1 MRLKLLL
8 ILDETEKEN
17 DGLNLIK
24 LGIID
29 YTRKY
34 TWDKQLESYGKIL
47 MNGISVKPTI
57 INPEA
62 YRNRFIKEIEKYL
75 IGV

>member
-1 MRLKLLL
+1 
-8 ILDETEKEN
+8 
-17 DGLNLIK
+17 
-24 LGIID
+24 
-29 YTRKY
+29 
-34 TWDKQLESYGKIL
+34 

-62 YRNRFIKEIEKYL
+62 YRTRFMKEIEKYL